1 MSCLILAFPFSF
13 EGKLIQYIGRLL
25 HSTNPKLV
33 IDYRDKNVAFFERQY
48 KQRRRYYKREMRVK

>member
-1 MSCLILAFPFSF
+1 MSCLILAFFSF